1 MASKN
6 LSPTGKHAYPLD
18 RIGTHLE
25 IGDTECNNQ
34 EQGSTDAHGHGDDHA
49 STSSETPQLS
59 TTILCSLP
67 NIGKILFGVWNEH
80 KLRAENNFF
89 LLNLPF
95 VET

>member
-34 EQGSTDAHGHGDDHA
+34 EQGSTDADGHSATRPRRVQNEIAQFSAAIFVQDRMPEN
-49 STSSETPQLS
+49 SLFWILS
-59 TTILCSLP
+59 TDKCLYRT
-67 NIGKILFGVWNEH
+67 
-80 KLRAENNFF
+80 
-89 LLNLPF
+89 
-95 VET
+95 

>member
-34 EQGSTDAHGHGDDHA
+34 EQGSTDADGHGDGDHA
-49 STSSETPQLS
+49 STVPICYVQ
-59 TTILCSLP
+59 
-67 NIGKILFGVWNEH
+67 NIGKSFWALGMDTNPVLNIIL
-80 KLRAENNFF
+80 LS
-89 LLNLPF
+89 NLPS

>member
-49 STSSETPQLS
+49 STSSETPKLS
-59 TTILCSLP
+59 TTIFMFTT
-67 NIGKILFGVWNEH
+67 KYW
-80 KLRAENNFF
+80 EN
-89 LLNLPF
+89 PF
-95 VET
+95 RRLE